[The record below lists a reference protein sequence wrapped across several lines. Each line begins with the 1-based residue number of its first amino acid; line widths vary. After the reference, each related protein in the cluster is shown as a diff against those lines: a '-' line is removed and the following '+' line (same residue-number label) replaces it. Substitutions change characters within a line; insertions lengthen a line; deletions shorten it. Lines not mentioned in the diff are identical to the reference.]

1 MSLESRITELERKQG
16 MQDDLSLCGVLYF
29 HENLIIIDGVTYT
42 HVEDIPA
49 SVRAKHGEH
58 LKVGTVTAPDGRSA
72 DVVAASCDGPGHLP

>member
-16 MQDDLSLCGVLYF
+16 MQDDLALCGVLYF
-29 HENLIIIDGVTYT
+29 HENLIIVDGVTYT
-42 HVEDIPA
+42 HIEDIPPDIRSRHEA
-49 SVRAKHGEH
+49 